1 MLCDPLQ
8 VVYPMTVLKHGSSFH
23 LFRYQQASVLLSTL
37 KVKQLKCVE
46 TEGCVFS
53 SLSWVLEP
61 LLSALLRRMPDL
73 EALQIM
79 QLVNCPE
86 SFTPD
91 MRCIMGESPTVRGYF
106 VLAGMNSAG
115 ISYGGGAGK

>member
-1 MLCDPLQ
+1 MEAVSIQIAACLCRAVRFEGEVAEMCQNCDFL
-8 VVYPMTVLKHGSSFH
+8 SF
-23 LFRYQQASVLLSTL
+23 FF
-37 KVKQLKCVE
+37 C
-46 TEGCVFS
+46 
-53 SLSWVLEP
+53 LSWVLEP